1 MSAIPARRRRR
12 AMAAVVTGI
21 IGLVMLPSGLVV
33 GANSLL
39 NETGGNSVDDSSTT
53 KIPVTPTA
61 LVAVTNTRSEVA
73 SLAMLALD
81 PSGRGGSIVSIPV
94 GANAEIPKSGTIH
107 RIADSYTTGGIDA
120 LRADVEGLLNVSFSL
135 VDDVDSAE
143 LAVYLQGFGDRP
155 TNLPAPVLDSAA
167 DGATVPVLD
176 AGSATLTPQ
185 QIASGLASSLTGVA
199 ESTRLPTVKEL
210 WSAVAS
216 GAGPAAGATTVPS
229 ASSQPG
235 PVVTDPAAAA
245 GDAEVPAD
253 MFGYFAALQ
262 QGTVQVWQ
270 LSSVLITDP
279 TRNPGNV
286 DLYEIDGGE
295 VIMVMAS
302 IAPSAIAL
310 VSNSIAI
317 MIDTPYDDSA
327 LVREAVLRLAYVGAN
342 VAVVRTVEEAPSK
355 ETTVFYNE
363 SMVRS
368 DIEGYATL
376 LGQMS
381 FVRTDETI
389 EGVNARIVLGEDFR
403 TFIGSAAGRTIATT
417 TTSTVAD

>member
-1 MSAIPARRRRR
+1 
-12 AMAAVVTGI
+12 MAAVVTGL
-21 IGLVMLPSGLVV
+21 IGLVLLPSGLVV

-39 NETGGNSVDDSSTT
+39 NETGGNSVDDSSAT

-61 LVAVTNTRSEVA
+61 LVAVTNSRNEVA

-107 RIADSYTTGGIDA
+107 RIADAYATGGIDA
-120 LRADVEGLLNVSFSL
+120 LRADVEGLLNVSFNL
-135 VDDVDSAE
+135 VDDVDAAE
-143 LAVYLQGFGDRP
+143 LGVYLQEFGDRP
-155 TNLPAPVLDSAA
+155 ANLPAPVLDSAA

-176 AGSATLTPQ
+176 AGSASLTPQ
-185 QIASGLASSLTGVA
+185 QIAAGLASSLTGVP
-199 ESTRLPTVKEL
+199 ESTRLATVKEL
-210 WSAVAS
+210 WTAVAS
-216 GAGPAAGATTVPS
+216 GAGSAAGTPGASPDSVATPASGPATTT
-229 ASSQPG
+229 
-235 PVVTDPAAAA
+235 PVVTAA
-245 GDAEVPAD
+245 GGAEPTD
-253 MFGYFAALQ
+253 LFGFFGALR
-262 QGTVQVWQ
+262 QGNVQVWQ
-270 LSSVLITDP
+270 FSSVLITDP
-279 TRNPGNV
+279 TRNPGNL

-302 IAPSAIAL
+302 VAPSAIAL

-342 VAVVRTVEEAPSK
+342 VAVVRTIDEAPTK
-355 ETTVFYNE
+355 ETTVFYSE
-363 SMVRS
+363 SIVRS
-368 DIEGYATL
+368 DIEGYSSL
-376 LGQMS
+376 LGTMS
-381 FVRTDETI
+381 FVKTDETI

-417 TTSTVAD
+417 TTSTVPD

>member
-1 MSAIPARRRRR
+1 
-12 AMAAVVTGI
+12 MAAVVTGLV
-21 IGLVMLPSGLVV
+21 GLVMLPSGLVV

-39 NETGGNSVDDSSTT
+39 NETGGNSVDDSSAT

-61 LVAVTNTRSEVA
+61 LVAVTNTRNEVA

-107 RIADSYTTGGIDA
+107 RIADAYATGGIDA
-120 LRADVEGLLNVSFSL
+120 LRADVEGLLNVSFNL
-135 VDDVDSAE
+135 VDDVDAAE
-143 LAVYLQGFGDRP
+143 LGVYLQGFGDRP
-155 TNLPAPVLDSAA
+155 ANLPAPVLDSAA

-176 AGSATLTPQ
+176 AGSATLSPQ
-185 QIASGLASSLTGVA
+185 QIATGLASSLTGVP
-199 ESTRLPTVKEL
+199 ESTRLATVKEL
-210 WSAVAS
+210 WTAVAS
-216 GAGPAAGATTVPS
+216 GAGTAAGVPGTSQDTVAAPASGPAATAPVATAAPGAEP
-229 ASSQPG
+229 
-235 PVVTDPAAAA
+235 TDL
-245 GDAEVPAD
+245 
-253 MFGYFAALQ
+253 FGYFGALQ
-262 QGTVQVWQ
+262 QGRVQVWQ
-270 LSSVLITDP
+270 FSSVLITDP
-279 TRNPGNV
+279 TRNPGNL

-302 IAPSAIAL
+302 VAPSAIAL

-342 VAVVRTVEEAPSK
+342 VAVVRTVNEVPTK
-355 ETTVFYNE
+355 ETTVFYAE
-363 SMVRS
+363 SIVRS
-368 DIEGYATL
+368 DIEGYSSL
-376 LGQMS
+376 LGTMS

-403 TFIGSAAGRTIATT
+403 TFIGSPAGRTIATT
-417 TTSTVAD
+417 TTSTVPD

>member
-1 MSAIPARRRRR
+1 
-12 AMAAVVTGI
+12 MAAVVTGMV
-21 IGLVMLPSGLVV
+21 GLIMLPSGLVV

-39 NETGGNSVDDSSTT
+39 NETGGNSVDDTSAT

-61 LVAVTNTRSEVA
+61 LVAVTNSRNEVA

-107 RIADSYTTGGIDA
+107 RIADAYATGGIDA
-120 LRADVEGLLNVSFSL
+120 LRADVEGLLNVSFNL
-135 VDDVDSAE
+135 VDDVDAAE
-143 LAVYLQGFGDRP
+143 LGVYLQEFGDRP
-155 TNLPAPVLDSAA
+155 ANLPAPVLDSAA
-167 DGATVPVLD
+167 DGATLPVLD

-185 QIASGLASSLTGVA
+185 QIASGLASSLTGVP

-210 WSAVAS
+210 WTAVAS
-216 GAGPAAGATTVPS
+216 GAGTAAGVTSTSAPGPAGTEPVVTTAAGA
-229 ASSQPG
+229 
-235 PVVTDPAAAA
+235 
-245 GDAEVPAD
+245 EPAD
-253 MFGYFAALQ
+253 LFGYFGALR
-262 QGTVQVWQ
+262 QGRVQVWQ
-270 LSSVLITDP
+270 FSSVLITDP
-279 TRNPGNV
+279 TRNPGNL
-286 DLYEIDGGE
+286 DLYDIDGGE

-302 IAPSAIAL
+302 VAPSAIAL

-317 MIDTPYDDSA
+317 MIDTPYDDSE

-342 VAVVRTVEEAPSK
+342 VAVVRTVNEAPTK

-363 SMVRS
+363 SIVRS
-368 DIEGYATL
+368 DIEGYSSL
-376 LGQMS
+376 LGTMS

-417 TTSTVAD
+417 TTSTVPD

>member
-1 MSAIPARRRRR
+1 
-12 AMAAVVTGI
+12 MAAVVTGLV
-21 IGLVMLPSGLVV
+21 GLVMLPSGLVV

-39 NETGGNSVDDSSTT
+39 NETGGNSVDDTSAT

-61 LVAVTNTRSEVA
+61 LVAVTNSRNEVA

-107 RIADSYTTGGIDA
+107 RIADAYATGGIDA
-120 LRADVEGLLNVSFSL
+120 LRADVEGLLNVSFNL
-135 VDDVDSAE
+135 VDDVDAAE
-143 LAVYLQGFGDRP
+143 LGVYLQEFGDRP
-155 TNLPAPVLDSAA
+155 ANLPAPVLDSAA
-167 DGATVPVLD
+167 DGATLPVLD

-185 QIASGLASSLTGVA
+185 QIASGLASSLTGVP

-210 WSAVAS
+210 WTAVAS
-216 GAGPAAGATTVPS
+216 GAGAAAGATSTS
-229 ASSQPG
+229 APG
-235 PVVTDPAAAA
+235 PAATEPVVTTAA
-245 GDAEVPAD
+245 GAEPAD
-253 MFGYFAALQ
+253 LFGYFGALR
-262 QGTVQVWQ
+262 QGRVQVWQ
-270 LSSVLITDP
+270 FSSVLITDP
-279 TRNPGNV
+279 TRNPGNL
-286 DLYEIDGGE
+286 DLYDIDGGE

-302 IAPSAIAL
+302 VAPSAIAL

-317 MIDTPYDDSA
+317 MIDTPYDDSE

-342 VAVVRTVEEAPSK
+342 VAVVRTVNEAPTK

-363 SMVRS
+363 SIVRS
-368 DIEGYATL
+368 DIEGYSSL
-376 LGQMS
+376 LGTMS

-417 TTSTVAD
+417 TTSTVPD

>member
-1 MSAIPARRRRR
+1 
-12 AMAAVVTGI
+12 MAAVVTGL
-21 IGLVMLPSGLVV
+21 IGLVLLPSGLVV

-39 NETGGNSVDDSSTT
+39 NETGGNSVDDSSAT

-61 LVAVTNTRSEVA
+61 LVAVTNSRNEVA

-107 RIADSYTTGGIDA
+107 RIADAYATGGIDA
-120 LRADVEGLLNVSFSL
+120 LRADVEGLLNVSFNL
-135 VDDVDSAE
+135 VDDVDAAE
-143 LAVYLQGFGDRP
+143 LGVYLQEFGDRP
-155 TNLPAPVLDSAA
+155 ANLPAPVLDSAA

-176 AGSATLTPQ
+176 AGSASLTPQ
-185 QIASGLASSLTGVA
+185 QIAAGLASSLTGVP
-199 ESTRLPTVKEL
+199 ESTRLATVKEL
-210 WSAVAS
+210 WTAVAS
-216 GAGPAAGATTVPS
+216 GAGSAAGTPGASPDSVATPASGPATTT
-229 ASSQPG
+229 
-235 PVVTDPAAAA
+235 PVVTAA
-245 GDAEVPAD
+245 GGAEPTD
-253 MFGYFAALQ
+253 LFGFFGALR
-262 QGTVQVWQ
+262 QGKVQVWQ
-270 LSSVLITDP
+270 FSSVLITDP
-279 TRNPGNV
+279 TRNPGNL

-302 IAPSAIAL
+302 VAPSAIAL

-342 VAVVRTVEEAPSK
+342 VAVVRTVDDVPTK

-363 SMVRS
+363 SIVRS
-368 DIEGYATL
+368 DIEGYSSL
-376 LGQMS
+376 LGTMA

-403 TFIGSAAGRTIATT
+403 TFIGSPAGRTIATT
-417 TTSTVAD
+417 TTSTVPD

>member
-1 MSAIPARRRRR
+1 
-12 AMAAVVTGI
+12 MAAVVTGLV
-21 IGLVMLPSGLVV
+21 GLVMLPSGLVV

-39 NETGGNSVDDSSTT
+39 NETGGNSVDDSSAT

-61 LVAVTNTRSEVA
+61 LVAVTNSRNEVA

-107 RIADSYTTGGIDA
+107 RIADAYATGGIDA
-120 LRADVEGLLNVSFSL
+120 LRADVEGLLNVSFNL
-135 VDDVDSAE
+135 VDDVDAAE
-143 LAVYLQGFGDRP
+143 LGVYLQGFGDRP
-155 TNLPAPVLDSAA
+155 ANLPAPVLDSAA

-176 AGSATLTPQ
+176 AGSATLAPQ
-185 QIASGLASSLTGVA
+185 QIAAGLASSLTGVP
-199 ESTRLPTVKEL
+199 ESTRLATVKEL

-216 GAGPAAGATTVPS
+216 GAGTTAGSTATSAPGPAATDPVVTTAAGA
-229 ASSQPG
+229 
-235 PVVTDPAAAA
+235 
-245 GDAEVPAD
+245 EPAD
-253 MFGYFAALQ
+253 LFGYFGALQ
-262 QGTVQVWQ
+262 QGKVQVWQ
-270 LSSVLITDP
+270 FSSVLITDP
-279 TRNPGNV
+279 TRNPGNL

-302 IAPSAIAL
+302 VAPSAIAL

-317 MIDTPYDDSA
+317 MIDTPYDDSD

-342 VAVVRTVEEAPSK
+342 VAVVRTIDEAPTK
-355 ETTVFYNE
+355 ETTVFYSE
-363 SMVRS
+363 SIVRS
-368 DIEGYATL
+368 DIEGYSSL
-376 LGQMS
+376 LGTMS
-381 FVRTDETI
+381 FVKTDETI

-417 TTSTVAD
+417 TTSTVPD

>member
-1 MSAIPARRRRR
+1 
-12 AMAAVVTGI
+12 MAAVVTGL
-21 IGLVMLPSGLVV
+21 IGLVLLPSGLVV

-39 NETGGNSVDDSSTT
+39 NETGGNSVDDSSAT

-61 LVAVTNTRSEVA
+61 LVAVTNSRSEVA
-73 SLAMLALD
+73 SLAMLAVD

-107 RIADSYTTGGIDA
+107 RIADAYATGGIDA
-120 LRADVEGLLNVSFSL
+120 LRADVEGLLNVSFNL

-143 LAVYLQGFGDRP
+143 LGVYLQEFGDRP
-155 TNLPAPVLDSAA
+155 ANLPAPVLDSAA

-185 QIASGLASSLTGVA
+185 QIAVGLASSLTGVP

-210 WSAVAS
+210 WTAVAS
-216 GAGPAAGATTVPS
+216 GGGTTAGATTTS
-229 ASSQPG
+229 APG
-235 PVVTDPAAAA
+235 PAVTEPVATTAA
-245 GDAEVPAD
+245 GSEPTDL
-253 MFGYFAALQ
+253 FGYFGALR
-262 QGTVQVWQ
+262 QGKVQVWQ
-270 LSSVLITDP
+270 FSSVLITDP
-279 TRNPGNV
+279 MRNPGNL

-302 IAPSAIAL
+302 VAPSAIAL

-342 VAVVRTVEEAPSK
+342 VAVVRTVNEVPTK
-355 ETTVFYNE
+355 ETTVFY
-363 SMVRS
+363 SDSIVRA
-368 DIEGYATL
+368 DVEGYSTL
-376 LGQMS
+376 LGTMS
-381 FVRTDETI
+381 FVKTDETI

-403 TFIGSAAGRTIATT
+403 EFIGSAAGRTIATT
-417 TTSTVAD
+417 TTSTVPD

>member
-1 MSAIPARRRRR
+1 
-12 AMAAVVTGI
+12 MAAVVTGI

-286 DLYEIDGGE
+286 DLYEIDGE
-295 VIMVMAS
+295 
-302 IAPSAIAL
+302 
-310 VSNSIAI
+310 
-317 MIDTPYDDSA
+317 
-327 LVREAVLRLAYVGAN
+327 R
-342 VAVVRTVEEAPSK
+342 
-355 ETTVFYNE
+355 
-363 SMVRS
+363 
-368 DIEGYATL
+368 
-376 LGQMS
+376 
-381 FVRTDETI
+381 
-389 EGVNARIVLGEDFR
+389 
-403 TFIGSAAGRTIATT
+403 
-417 TTSTVAD
+417 

>member
-1 MSAIPARRRRR
+1 
-12 AMAAVVTGI
+12 MAAVVTGL
-21 IGLVMLPSGLVV
+21 IGLVLLPSGLVV

-39 NETGGNSVDDSSTT
+39 NETGGNSVDDSSAT

-61 LVAVTNTRSEVA
+61 LVAVTNSRNEVA

-94 GANAEIPKSGTIH
+94 GANAEIPRSGTIH
-107 RIADSYTTGGIDA
+107 RIADAYATGGIDA
-120 LRADVEGLLNVSFSL
+120 LRADVEGLLNVSFNL
-135 VDDVDSAE
+135 ADDVDAAE
-143 LAVYLQGFGDRP
+143 LGVYLQEFGDRP
-155 TNLPAPVLDSAA
+155 ANLPAPVLDSAA

-176 AGSATLTPQ
+176 AGSASLTPQ
-185 QIASGLASSLTGVA
+185 QIAAGLASSLTGVP
-199 ESTRLPTVKEL
+199 ESTRLATVKEL
-210 WSAVAS
+210 WTAVAS
-216 GAGPAAGATTVPS
+216 GAGSAAGTPGASPDSVATPASGPATTT
-229 ASSQPG
+229 
-235 PVVTDPAAAA
+235 PVVTAA
-245 GDAEVPAD
+245 GGAEPTD
-253 MFGYFAALQ
+253 LFGFFGALR
-262 QGTVQVWQ
+262 QGKVQVWQ
-270 LSSVLITDP
+270 FSSVLITDP
-279 TRNPGNV
+279 TRNPGNL

-302 IAPSAIAL
+302 VAPSAIAL

-342 VAVVRTVEEAPSK
+342 VAVVRTIDEAPTK
-355 ETTVFYNE
+355 ETTVFYSE
-363 SMVRS
+363 SIVRS
-368 DIEGYATL
+368 DIEGYSSL
-376 LGQMS
+376 LGTMS

-417 TTSTVAD
+417 TTSTVPD

>member
-1 MSAIPARRRRR
+1 
-12 AMAAVVTGI
+12 MAAVVTGLV
-21 IGLVMLPSGLVV
+21 GLVMLPSGLVV

-39 NETGGNSVDDSSTT
+39 NETGGNSVDDSSAT

-61 LVAVTNTRSEVA
+61 LVAVTNTRNEVA

-107 RIADSYTTGGIDA
+107 RIADAYATGGIDA
-120 LRADVEGLLNVSFSL
+120 LRADVEGLLNVSFNL
-135 VDDVDSAE
+135 VDDVDAAE
-143 LAVYLQGFGDRP
+143 LGVYLQGFGDRP
-155 TNLPAPVLDSAA
+155 ANLPAPVLDSAA

-176 AGSATLTPQ
+176 AGSATLSPQ
-185 QIASGLASSLTGVA
+185 QIATGLASSLTGVP
-199 ESTRLPTVKEL
+199 ESTRLATVKEL
-210 WSAVAS
+210 WTAVAS
-216 GAGPAAGATTVPS
+216 GAGTAAGVPGTSQDTVAAPASGPAATAPVATAAPGAEP
-229 ASSQPG
+229 
-235 PVVTDPAAAA
+235 TDL
-245 GDAEVPAD
+245 
-253 MFGYFAALQ
+253 FGYFGALQ
-262 QGTVQVWQ
+262 QGRVQVWQ
-270 LSSVLITDP
+270 FSSVLITDP
-279 TRNPGNV
+279 TRNPGNL

-302 IAPSAIAL
+302 VAPSAIAL

-342 VAVVRTVEEAPSK
+342 VAVVRTVNEVPTK
-355 ETTVFYNE
+355 ETTVFYTE
-363 SMVRS
+363 SIVRS
-368 DIEGYATL
+368 DIEGYSSL
-376 LGQMS
+376 LGTMS

-403 TFIGSAAGRTIATT
+403 TFIGSPAGRTIATT
-417 TTSTVAD
+417 TTSTVPD

>member
-1 MSAIPARRRRR
+1 
-12 AMAAVVTGI
+12 MAAVVTGLV
-21 IGLVMLPSGLVV
+21 GLVMLPSGLVV

-39 NETGGNSVDDSSTT
+39 NETGGNSVDDSSAT

-61 LVAVTNTRSEVA
+61 LVAVTNSRNEVA

-107 RIADSYTTGGIDA
+107 RIADAYATGGIDA
-120 LRADVEGLLNVSFSL
+120 LRADVEGLLNVSFNL
-135 VDDVDSAE
+135 VDDVDAAE
-143 LAVYLQGFGDRP
+143 LGVYLQEFGDRP
-155 TNLPAPVLDSAA
+155 ANLPAPVLDSAA
-167 DGATVPVLD
+167 DGATLPVLD

-185 QIASGLASSLTGVA
+185 QIASGLASSLTGVP

-210 WSAVAS
+210 WTAVAS
-216 GAGPAAGATTVPS
+216 GAGTAAGVTSTSAPGPAATEPVVTTAAGA
-229 ASSQPG
+229 
-235 PVVTDPAAAA
+235 
-245 GDAEVPAD
+245 EPAD
-253 MFGYFAALQ
+253 LFGYFGALR
-262 QGTVQVWQ
+262 QGRVQVWQ
-270 LSSVLITDP
+270 FSSVLITDP
-279 TRNPGNV
+279 TRNPGNL
-286 DLYEIDGGE
+286 DLYDIDGGE

-302 IAPSAIAL
+302 VAPSAIAL

-317 MIDTPYDDSA
+317 MIDTPYDDSE

-342 VAVVRTVEEAPSK
+342 VAVVRTVNEAPTK

-363 SMVRS
+363 SIVRS
-368 DIEGYATL
+368 DIEGYSSL
-376 LGQMS
+376 LGTMS
-381 FVRTDETI
+381 FVKTDETI

-417 TTSTVAD
+417 TTSTVPD

>member
-1 MSAIPARRRRR
+1 
-12 AMAAVVTGI
+12 MAAVVTGLV
-21 IGLVMLPSGLVV
+21 GLVMLPSGLVV

-39 NETGGNSVDDSSTT
+39 NETGGNSVDDSSAT

-61 LVAVTNTRSEVA
+61 LVAVTNSRNEVA

-107 RIADSYTTGGIDA
+107 RIADAYATGGIDA
-120 LRADVEGLLNVSFSL
+120 LRADVEGLLNVSFNL
-135 VDDVDSAE
+135 VDDVDAAE
-143 LAVYLQGFGDRP
+143 LGVYLQGFGDRP
-155 TNLPAPVLDSAA
+155 ANLPAPVLDSAA

-185 QIASGLASSLTGVA
+185 QIASGLASSLTGVP
-199 ESTRLPTVKEL
+199 ESTRLATVKEL

-216 GAGPAAGATTVPS
+216 GAGRTAAATATSAPGPAATDPATTTAAGA
-229 ASSQPG
+229 
-235 PVVTDPAAAA
+235 
-245 GDAEVPAD
+245 EPAD
-253 MFGYFAALQ
+253 LFGYFGALQ
-262 QGTVQVWQ
+262 QGKVQVWQ
-270 LSSVLITDP
+270 FSSVLITDP
-279 TRNPGNV
+279 TRNPGNL

-302 IAPSAIAL
+302 VAPSAIAL

-317 MIDTPYDDSA
+317 MIDTPYDDSD

-342 VAVVRTVEEAPSK
+342 VAVVRTIDEAPTK
-355 ETTVFYNE
+355 ETTVFYSE
-363 SMVRS
+363 SIVRS
-368 DIEGYATL
+368 DIEGYSSL
-376 LGQMS
+376 LGTMS
-381 FVRTDETI
+381 FVKTDETI

-403 TFIGSAAGRTIATT
+403 AFIGSDAGRTIATT
-417 TTSTVAD
+417 TTSTVPD